1 MNKWIVINGNPL
13 YGFEFHGPF
22 SSAQEASEYGHNH
35 FDESGFFIT
44 QLTKEQGE

>member
-13 YGFEFHGPF
+13 DGFTYHGPF
-22 SSAQEASEYGHNH
+22 SSAQEANEYGHDH

-44 QLTKEQGE
+44 QLTKEQDK